1 MSKKFHEKLPIVVIT
16 AVDHCMDKPSA
27 LSEELMEFK
36 AIGVLFAET
45 DNAWYL
51 ANWIFGDNLADDN
64 NEGFLIIKTPGA
76 KLKVVGY
83 LEERLAPGSKKKT
96 AKKRK

>member
-16 AVDHCMDKPSA
+16 AIDHCMDKPSA
-27 LSEELMEFK
+27 LSEEGMEFK

-45 DNAWYL
+45 SNAWYL
-51 ANWIFGDNLADDN
+51 ANWIFGDNLVDDN

-76 KLKVVGY
+76 KIKTIGY
-83 LEERLAPGSKKKT
+83 LDEKFNPGTRRKKST
-96 AKKRK
+96 

>member
-1 MSKKFHEKLPIVVIT
+1 VSKKFHEKLPIVVIT
-16 AVDHCMDKPSA
+16 AVFHCMDKPNA
-27 LSEELMEFK
+27 LNEGGMEFK
-36 AIGVLFAET
+36 AIGILFAET
-45 DNAWYL
+45 KNAWYL

-83 LEERLAPGSKKKT
+83 LQEKFVPSLRRKSSKK
-96 AKKRK
+96 RR